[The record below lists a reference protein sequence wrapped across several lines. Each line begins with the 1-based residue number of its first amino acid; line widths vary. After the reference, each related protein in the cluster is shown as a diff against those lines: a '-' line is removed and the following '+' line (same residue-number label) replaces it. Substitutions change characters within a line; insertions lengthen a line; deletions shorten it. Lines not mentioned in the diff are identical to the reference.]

1 MMKHLPLI
9 LFLAL
14 ALALSGCSRC
24 GKARASADV
33 EVGNV
38 RVGYSDPGGR
48 VSGHPHGGPPGLRN
62 HPHGG
67 PPGQMRRAGNGG
79 NGVEVE
85 VEVRN

>member
-1 MMKHLPLI
+1 MRLSIIVL
-9 LFLAL
+9 LAL
-14 ALALSGCSRC
+14 AMALSGCSRC

-33 EVGNV
+33 ELGNV
-38 RVGYSDPGGR
+38 RVGYSDGGDR

-67 PPGQMRRAGNGG
+67 PPGQTRRGGNGDG
-79 NGVEVE
+79 GVEVE